1 MFHSKNYTG
10 KFANIAISAIFAVYA
25 DIINLPFFTVT
36 VTDCLG
42 KKPACSNQLPHNN
55 NCGTI
60 LSSP

>member
-42 KKPACSNQLPHNN
+42 KKPACSNQLPHNLN
-55 NCGTI
+55 
-60 LSSP
+60 